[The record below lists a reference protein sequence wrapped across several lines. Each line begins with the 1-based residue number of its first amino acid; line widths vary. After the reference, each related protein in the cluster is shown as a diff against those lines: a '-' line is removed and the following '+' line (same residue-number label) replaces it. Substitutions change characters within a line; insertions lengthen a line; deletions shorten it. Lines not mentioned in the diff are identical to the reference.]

1 LIKVEL
7 KPDLRAFLQGVENL
21 KSRQLPFATSL
32 AINRTLNDA
41 KAEVVSTMQKVF
53 DTPRPFVLR
62 GVRTQYSSKRDLRGR
77 IYLEDSPGKGVAVDR
92 VLLAQV
98 IGGERRF
105 LKFEK
110 ALQARNL
117 LPSGMYAVPTKY
129 APRDAYGNV
138 PGNFVVQV
146 LAYLQAFGEQGY
158 KSNMTRDS
166 RGRKKLD
173 RAGIGFFV
181 GKPQPKLPLGI
192 WERRAF
198 ASGSAIRPI
207 FIFVKSVRYQKRLPF
222 YEVVE
227 EVYQARFPVHF
238 RSAFDEAMRTAR

>member
-1 LIKVEL
+1 MQVTFR
-7 KPDLRAFLQGVENL
+7 PDLRAFLQGVENL
-21 KSRQLPFATSL
+21 KSKQLPFATSM
-32 AINRTLNDA
+32 AINRSLNDA
-41 KAEVVSTMQKVF
+41 KAQVVSTMQRVF
-53 DTPRPFVLR
+53 ETPRPFILR

-77 IYLEDSPGKGVAVDR
+77 IYLEDFPGKGVAVDR
-92 VLLAQV
+92 VLLAEV
-98 IGGERRF
+98 VGGERRF

-158 KSNMTRDS
+158 KANMTRTS

-173 RAGIGFFV
+173 KAGIGFFV
-181 GKPQPKLPLGI
+181 GQPKPTAPLGI
-192 WERRAF
+192 WERRQF
-198 ASGSAIRPI
+198 ASGSAVRPV

-222 YEVVE
+222 YEIVDE
-227 EVYQARFPVHF
+227 TLRARFPVHF
-238 RSAFDEAMRTAR
+238 KAAFDEAMRTAR